1 MNHKAYSL
9 LFIAFFVLNF
19 CLSSANSRRLSAE
32 GGRSPQGSLPYRPL
46 QKQPICKKNI
56 LGKCIATKK
65 PPIALKKARHA
76 AKACLPY
83 VKCNGVDPKMKP

>member
-32 GGRSPQGSLPYRPL
+32 DGSSHQGSLPYRPL

-56 LGKCIATKK
+56 LGKCIATKL
-65 PPIALKKARHA
+65 PPHIERPCKSFTN
-76 AKACLPY
+76 
-83 VKCNGVDPKMKP
+83 CNQTGTDPKMKP